1 QGKNIIRHLSKY
13 FKTNKMERKDFL
25 KKGLVS
31 GALLGASALTSAYH
45 SGGNGKTRDSK
56 PAIGSTHEGDPEEV
70 VIERAMPGKPHKG
83 KVLLAIQAHAD
94 DIPLFAGGTVAKLMD
109 EGYTGYLL
117 RTSDD
122 SMGDPLGNKLDNQK
136 LAKYYKMGK

>member
-1 QGKNIIRHLSKY
+1 
-13 FKTNKMERKDFL
+13 MERKDFL

-31 GALLGASALTSAYH
+31 GALLGVSALASTSTSA
-45 SGGNGKTRDSK
+45 GNSKTQDSK
-56 PAIGSTHEGDPEEV
+56 LAIDRTREGDPEEV
-70 VIERAMPGKPHKG
+70 IIERAMPGKPHKG

-122 SMGDPLGNKLDNQK
+122 SSGDALGNKLDN
-136 LAKYYKMGK
+136 AKIAMYYGMEKAYDFL